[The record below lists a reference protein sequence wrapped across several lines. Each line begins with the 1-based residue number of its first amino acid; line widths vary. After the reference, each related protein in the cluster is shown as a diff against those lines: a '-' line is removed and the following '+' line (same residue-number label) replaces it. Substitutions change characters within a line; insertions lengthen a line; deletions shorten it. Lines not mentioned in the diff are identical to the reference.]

1 MTVTLRPATQG
12 DIPFLMQAERGPGYD
27 RLVGQS
33 GAETHAAFIADPANA
48 VLVAAREGA
57 DGGFV
62 ILSGLQDRHNGV
74 CLKRVVSATTDGGF
88 GTAMVRAALD
98 WIFSETA
105 APRAWLD
112 TLRHNARAAH
122 VYRKIGF
129 VEEGVFREAY
139 QMPDG
144 TRADRIVF
152 SILRREWLSAPP
164 AAADNP

>member
-1 MTVTLRPATQG
+1 MQLRRATPA

-33 GAETHAAFIADPANA
+33 GAESHAAFIADPANA
-48 VLVAAREGA
+48 VLVASREGVA
-57 DGGFV
+57 GGFV
-62 ILSGLQDRHNGV
+62 ILSGLADRHNGV

-98 WIFSETA
+98 WIFAQTP

-139 QMPDG
+139 EMPDG

-152 SILRREWLSAPP
+152 SMLRREWLSA
-164 AAADNP
+164 

>member
-1 MTVTLRPATQG
+1 MQLRRATPA

-27 RLVGQS
+27 QLVGQS

-48 VLVAAREGA
+48 VLVASREGV

-62 ILSGLQDRHNGV
+62 ILSGLADRHNGV

-98 WIFSETA
+98 WIFAQTP

-112 TLRHNARAAH
+112 TLRHNTRAAH

-139 QMPDG
+139 EMPDG
-144 TRADRIVF
+144 TRADRIIF
-152 SILRREWLSAPP
+152 SMLRREWLSA
-164 AAADNP
+164 